1 MQAAAP
7 ETELVRLRRRVA
19 ELESKASELEA
30 LLDSVPVLISYI
42 TPDQRFRLA
51 NRAYEQMFDV
61 RKDSVIGQTIQELT
75 GDLHYSKAKAFIE
88 RALAG
93 ERVSFDSNVL
103 HKDGTRHDIELTYS
117 PEISDGSV
125 RGIAVFV
132 RDVTTERRAQAAV
145 REREQDLLRAEENLR
160 SSEERQRLAVEAGK
174 VGLWS
179 WDIASDR
186 IEWSDMIYKLHGI
199 EPGAFEGT
207 VQAFAAL
214 IYPDDRQRVA
224 EALESALRGEGAG
237 DYHVEFRTL
246 RDGVLRWLFTN
257 GRVLF
262 DKGSP
267 IQMFGAVI
275 DITES
280 KLAAEAL
287 RRSNKELR
295 RANEDLNQFAY
306 SASHDL
312 KEPLRMVSLYTQLL
326 KRRYADQL
334 DEEAMRFI
342 DYSVEGAQRMDRLV
356 SDLLAYTQII
366 NADSPEPPVSVD
378 TSFALRQVLLS
389 LHTSIEESG
398 AVITNSELPV
408 VHWREVHVIEVL
420 QQLISNA
427 INYRHDSR
435 PPEIHVSAV
444 RKDKVWELS
453 VRDNG
458 IGVDPRYHER
468 IFGIF
473 KRLHNNTRYKG
484 TGIGLAIC
492 QKIVERNGGRIWL
505 ESKPE
510 QGSTFHFTCP
520 VA

>member
-7 ETELVRLRRRVA
+7 ETELDRLRRRVA
-19 ELESKASELEA
+19 ELESKVSELEV

-42 TPDQRFRLA
+42 TPDQRFRRV

-61 RKDSVIGQTIQELT
+61 RKESVIGKTVQELT
-75 GDLHYSKAKAFIE
+75 GELHYRRAKSFIE

-93 ERVSFDSNVL
+93 EQVSFDSNVR
-103 HKDGTRHDIELTYS
+103 HKDGTQHDIEVTYS
-117 PEISDGSV
+117 PEICDGSV

-132 RDVTTERRAQAAV
+132 RDVTAERRAQAAV
-145 REREQDLLRAEENLR
+145 HDREQDLLRAEKDLR
-160 SSEERQRLAVEAGK
+160 RSEERHRVAVEAGK

-186 IEWSDMIYKLHGI
+186 IEWSDMIYNLHGI
-199 EPGAFEGT
+199 RPGAFDGT

-214 IYPDDRQRVA
+214 VYADDRQRVA
-224 EALESALRGEGAG
+224 EALESALRGDGAG

-262 DKGSP
+262 DKGRP
-267 IQMFGAVI
+267 VQMFGAVI

-326 KRRYADQL
+326 KRRYADRL

-342 DYSVEGAQRMDRLV
+342 DYSVDGAQRMDRLV

-366 NADSPEPPVSVD
+366 NADSAEPPVPVD
-378 TSFALRQVLLS
+378 TSFALKQVLS
-389 LHTSIEESG
+389 NLHAPIEESR
-398 AVITNSELPV
+398 AVITTGELPV
-408 VHWREVHVIEVL
+408 VHWREVHVVQVL
-420 QQLISNA
+420 QRLICNA
-427 INYRHDSR
+427 INYRHHSR
-435 PPEIHVSAV
+435 PPEIHVSAA

-458 IGVDPRYHER
+458 IGVDARYHER

-473 KRLHNNTRYKG
+473 KRLHNNTRYQG

-492 QKIVERNGGRIWL
+492 QKVVERNGGRIWL
-505 ESKPE
+505 ESDPGH
-510 QGSTFHFTCP
+510 GSTFYFTCP
-520 VA
+520 IA

>member
-19 ELESKASELEA
+19 ELESKASELEV

-61 RKDSVIGQTIQELT
+61 RKENVIGQTIQELT

-103 HKDGTRHDIELTYS
+103 HRDGTRHDIELTYS

-237 DYHVEFRTL
+237 DYHV
-246 RDGVLRWLFTN
+246 
-257 GRVLF
+257 
-262 DKGSP
+262 
-267 IQMFGAVI
+267 
-275 DITES
+275 
-280 KLAAEAL
+280 
-287 RRSNKELR
+287 
-295 RANEDLNQFAY
+295 
-306 SASHDL
+306 
-312 KEPLRMVSLYTQLL
+312 
-326 KRRYADQL
+326 
-334 DEEAMRFI
+334 
-342 DYSVEGAQRMDRLV
+342 
-356 SDLLAYTQII
+356 
-366 NADSPEPPVSVD
+366 
-378 TSFALRQVLLS
+378 
-389 LHTSIEESG
+389 
-398 AVITNSELPV
+398 
-408 VHWREVHVIEVL
+408 
-420 QQLISNA
+420 
-427 INYRHDSR
+427 
-435 PPEIHVSAV
+435 
-444 RKDKVWELS
+444 
-453 VRDNG
+453 
-458 IGVDPRYHER
+458 
-468 IFGIF
+468 
-473 KRLHNNTRYKG
+473 
-484 TGIGLAIC
+484 
-492 QKIVERNGGRIWL
+492 
-505 ESKPE
+505 
-510 QGSTFHFTCP
+510 
-520 VA
+520 